1 MSSCVANRA
10 QVHQLKLRRARASP
24 KLKLGTRFLP
34 YLGARL
40 SDQGTLRP
48 LDTLRRHGVL
58 LKLINL
64 LGLLLREVPQVA
76 DLTLRTRRRDPRL
89 FDQRVLGRCH
99 GRALRAPLETT
110 RQVVARTQLSRV
122 DRYVSLVRRA
132 WRVAKRSVV
141 SFYDDQGTHHA
152 AALTYYALMSLF
164 PTLLLAVS
172 LLGLLGEFPSTYNAI
187 VNHLRHVVPAVTL
200 APLNVAVRAALK
212 SKGTAAAGLVIAI
225 LTALYGATG
234 YLEAARRALNVVFE
248 ASRGRSFARRK
259 LIDVLSTFVL
269 MALVVTTLVL
279 MFAGGD
285 VARDVLGG
293 TAASVWRF
301 VRWPGALASALLAFS
316 FIYYVTPDVSQRAF
330 RWITP
335 GAFAGVTMWLA
346 ASAAFSTYLANFK
359 SFNVTYGSFA
369 AAIILLVWLWLTN
382 VALLFGAVVNAEI
395 ERAREIA
402 EGVPAPDT
410 LDLPPAA

>member
-1 MSSCVANRA
+1 MENR
-10 QVHQLKLRRARASP
+10 
-24 KLKLGTRFLP
+24 
-34 YLGARL
+34 
-40 SDQGTLRP
+40 
-48 LDTLRRHGVL
+48 
-58 LKLINL
+58 
-64 LGLLLREVPQVA
+64 QVA
-76 DLTLRTRRRDPRL
+76 PPTRAI
-89 FDQRVLGRCH
+89 GS
-99 GRALRAPLETT
+99 G
-110 RQVVARTQLSRV
+110 
-122 DRYVSLVRRA
+122 RYVSFVRRT

-172 LLGLLGEFPSTYNAI
+172 LLGLLGEFPATYNAI
-187 VNHLRHVVPAVTL
+187 VRHLRHIVPADTL
-200 APLNVAVRAALK
+200 APLDAAVRAALR

-248 ASRGRSFARRK
+248 ASCGRSFARRK
-259 LIDVLSTFVL
+259 LIDVASTFVL
-269 MALVVTTLVL
+269 LAVVLTTLVL
-279 MFAGGD
+279 MFAGAE

-293 TAASVWRF
+293 EAATAWRIG
-301 VRWPGALASALLAFS
+301 RWPGAFASALLAFS
-316 FIYYVTPDVSQRAF
+316 YIYYVTPDVRQRGF

-335 GAFAGVTMWLA
+335 GALAAVALWLA

-382 VALLFGAVVNAEI
+382 VALLFGAEVNAEI
-395 ERAREIA
+395 ERAKEIA
-402 EGVPAPDT
+402 EGVPEPDT
-410 LDLPPAA
+410 LNLPPAD